1 MKNKIQNYQIVHIG
15 KTKKFTIQAPLL
27 TEYIEIGIQEENAGC
42 NTLDA
47 SINIY
52 SLLKM
57 EVFNS
62 TNNEKVEEYSNY
74 KVYELKSSGPMLSF
88 QQEILHGNYPEISN
102 AVFYISQFEEY
113 GEITSWIPED
123 KLHWDSENKVLTIL

>member
-1 MKNKIQNYQIVHIG
+1 MKNKIQNYQIIHVG
-15 KTKKFTIQAPLL
+15 KTKKIIIQAPLL
-27 TEYIEIGIQEENAGC
+27 TEHIEKGIQEENAGC

-57 EVFNS
+57 EVFDS
-62 TNNEKVEEYSNY
+62 TNNEKVEEHSNY
-74 KVYELKSSGPMLSF
+74 KVYELRSSGPMLSI
-88 QQEILHGNYPEISN
+88 QQETLHGNYPEISN

-113 GEITSWIPED
+113 GEITSWMPED
-123 KLHWDSENKVLTIL
+123 KLSWDSENKVLTIL